1 MACVEGAIMGQAPIY
16 ARINRPGLCSSKVG
30 QSPHPGPAVMRA
42 GNRLAVVCLCFGA
55 ALAVFVSG
63 SLGQRIGDLFFFG
76 LIPAVGFYAGGNI
89 LGHVLMF
96 GLALCAM
103 IIGGCFQYG
112 VRLRSVGQS
121 EYLE

>member
-63 SLGQRIGDLFFFG
+63 SLGLRIRHLFFFV
-76 LIPAVGFYAGGNI
+76 LIPLVGCCVGGTSLFPVLIFAVAP
-89 LGHVLMF
+89 
-96 GLALCAM
+96 
-103 IIGGCFQYG
+103 
-112 VRLRSVGQS
+112 
-121 EYLE
+121 

>member
-1 MACVEGAIMGQAPIY
+1 
-16 ARINRPGLCSSKVG
+16 
-30 QSPHPGPAVMRA
+30 MRA

-96 GLALCAM
+96 GVALCDM
-103 IIGGCFQYG
+103 IMARCFQYA
-112 VRLRSVGQS
+112 VRLARVRRH
-121 EYLE
+121 ECLELVDGN